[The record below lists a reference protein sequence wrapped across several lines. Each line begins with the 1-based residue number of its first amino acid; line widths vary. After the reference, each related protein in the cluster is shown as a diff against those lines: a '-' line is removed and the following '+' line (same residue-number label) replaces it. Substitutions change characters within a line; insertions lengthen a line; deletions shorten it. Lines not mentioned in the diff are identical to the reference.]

1 MADTALERYIKDQ
14 ELQEEKTPGKIN
26 TIDEM
31 KEAIANAVETVGA
44 PQPPVKYL
52 KSLFPDKTEDGKIKD
67 TSALRFGLFLNPPL
81 RTAASLTVGEDIIKK
96 LESQDEKDY
105 ISGLDEVRKG
115 IETGTF
121 DLLKGTGSLL
131 FAGTDLV
138 ANTDFLSAFDNFMK
152 DKEPT
157 RPETWRGDLVG
168 LMTQFGIPGGLIQK
182 VLSRTKFVGKLD
194 DVISKIRGAKKRKV
208 ATIVKR
214 SAEGATIVGA
224 TDFIASEPDR
234 KSFYFEP
241 E

>member
-1 MADTALERYIKDQ
+1 M
-14 ELQEEKTPGKIN
+14 
-26 TIDEM
+26 
-31 KEAIANAVETVGA
+31 GA

-52 KSLFPDKTEDGKIKD
+52 KSLFPGKTEDGRIKD
-67 TSALRFGLFLNPPL
+67 TSVLRFGLFLNPQL
-81 RTAASLTVGEDIIKK
+81 RTAASLTAGEDIIKK

-168 LMTQFGIPGGLIQK
+168 LMTQFG
-182 VLSRTKFVGKLD
+182 S
-194 DVISKIRGAKKRKV
+194 
-208 ATIVKR
+208 
-214 SAEGATIVGA
+214 
-224 TDFIASEPDR
+224 
-234 KSFYFEP
+234 
-241 E
+241 